1 MSDLL
6 EPSAGGGRWRR
17 TDWRQVNCGHLF
29 HVACFAVWRSTT
41 ARQQQQRYGSSTS
54 PSIKC
59 PTCNQPTTSFIRAF
73 LDLGGDES
81 DDLMETAA
89 SEQVTTG
96 REEGSSESQIRGHVL
111 EELQPGRG
119 ESPAS
124 IANSGPH
131 QVVVS
136 GAGQTSANGTYHQDG
151 YFQEACKY
159 VKLGR
164 FDGRMQKFSLYQCL
178 VENGTRHWYIS
189 IFSDSNP
196 GTSSDIDFYSSPV
209 TDACINVPPQ
219 HGWVKV
225 PIGLEP
231 SSTLEYVNRSN
242 AHAG

>member
-1 MSDLL
+1 M
-6 EPSAGGGRWRR
+6 
-17 TDWRQVNCGHLF
+17 
-29 HVACFAVWRSTT
+29 
-41 ARQQQQRYGSSTS
+41 
-54 PSIKC
+54 
-59 PTCNQPTTSFIRAF
+59 
-73 LDLGGDES
+73 GGDES

-178 VENGTRHWYIS
+178 VEKSHPSLVHFHFFRQQSRYELGHR
-189 IFSDSNP
+189 FLLVPSNRRL
-196 GTSSDIDFYSSPV
+196 Y
-209 TDACINVPPQ
+209 
-219 HGWVKV
+219 
-225 PIGLEP
+225 
-231 SSTLEYVNRSN
+231 
-242 AHAG
+242 